1 MLLLATSLL
10 IPFSYSSAEVYAKDT
25 SKNKIQSL
33 DKKQNKELENR
44 VNQVKKYFS
53 EYHDL
58 KDQYKDLIQEEQE
71 TTKITANDV
80 ELEQKAKDLQ
90 TKIADKKKGI
100 EEQLGLTLKKEKKEM
115 QKFST
120 SADVTFDID
129 MYFDDESDLYVLSGD
144 FEWDNDDWTE
154 DWDGTSGPIGG
165 NDGIGLSI
173 EEDIDIYDKEFI
185 TYYSSNSSTNKIDW
199 IATDEAELNYDTNG
213 LGIQFQD
220 AYKGGYAYG
229 YNAESGYALVFF
241 DFEGAVP
248 SDNDISINMGIS
260 HTWDNS
266 EVNSISI
273 GPWSIGFGYNRTT
286 DKWDDEDNDIVS
298 L

>member
-1 MLLLATSLL
+1 M
-10 IPFSYSSAEVYAKDT
+10 
-25 SKNKIQSL
+25 
-33 DKKQNKELENR
+33 
-44 VNQVKKYFS
+44 
-53 EYHDL
+53 

-71 TTKITANDV
+71 STKIIANDV
-80 ELEQKAKDLQ
+80 ELEQKAKELQ

-100 EEQLGLTLKKEKKEM
+100 EEELGLTLKKEKKET

-120 SADVTFDID
+120 AADVTFDID

-144 FEWDNDDWTE
+144 FGWDNDDWTE

-185 TYYSSNSSTNKIDW
+185 TYYSNNSSTNKIDW
-199 IATDEAELNYDTNG
+199 IATDEVELNYDTNG

-241 DFEGAVP
+241 DIEGAVP

-260 HTWDNS
+260 HM
-266 EVNSISI
+266 
-273 GPWSIGFGYNRTT
+273 G
-286 DKWDDEDNDIVS
+286 
-298 L
+298 